1 MELKNKIAIVTGA
14 SSGLGAAIS
23 KALVHQGIKVYG
35 IARNLQN
42 LHLLS
47 DRLGENFIP
56 VSLDITHVEAVNTWA
71 KNTFSEKLSPQIL
84 INNAGVGYFR
94 KIDEMSYEEWKTMI
108 DTNLN
113 GTFLMSSQ
121 VIPLMKKQGNIKHI
135 INIGSIMGTIAQP
148 ESSGYSATKF
158 AMQGFSE
165 ALFKELRYDKIKVTC
180 VNPGSIETD
189 FFKNS
194 DIKTHSNM
202 LHADDVAET
211 IIHILKTP
219 DNVLIDS
226 IIIRP
231 LIPQAK

>member
-23 KALVHQGIKVYG
+23 KALVHQETKVYG

-42 LHLLS
+42 LQLLS
-47 DRLGENFIP
+47 DDLGKSFIP
-56 VSLDITHVEAVNTWA
+56 VSLDITNSEAVNNWV
-71 KNTFSEKLSPQIL
+71 KNTFSNKLSPQIL

-94 KIDEMSYEEWKTMI
+94 KIDEISYEEWKIMI

-113 GTFLMSSQ
+113 GAFLLSSQ
-121 VIPLMKKQGNIKHI
+121 VIPLMKKQENIKHI

-158 AMQGFSE
+158 GMQGFSE

-189 FFKNS
+189 FFKNFN
-194 DIKTHSNM
+194 IKTHSNM

>member
-23 KALVHQGIKVYG
+23 KALVHQGVKVYG

-56 VSLDITHVEAVNTWA
+56 VSLDITHVEAVNTWV

-121 VIPLMKKQGNIKHI
+121 VIPLMKRQGNIKHI